1 MKNLTQPLPESLYT
15 EIQRIFRTTPVVLAG
30 SGFSCGFGLPHMGAL
45 GNHLAEH
52 VEPKLKSSEAKVLW
66 TGCLAEVQKNL
77 EAGLNTISLGS
88 QGRDEI
94 IAVLR
99 ECTAALL
106 IQETGKA
113 ERHILSQATPHQLA
127 PARLLRM
134 LFDGAPQNADSVSLI
149 TTNYDTLLELFCDL
163 ADLPLDTGFAGFRH
177 RRPRVGSVF
186 ATQYTR
192 HTSAPARGAQTIEH
206 RPCKTVRLHKPHGS
220 ITWLKTPA
228 GVVESLSD
236 VSNASRAVV
245 VPGPSKYQDALV
257 SPVFDAMRTEMN
269 RLIATATAM
278 FCIGF
283 GFNDEHLQTVLK
295 ERVAKRM
302 PMVIVT
308 RDTTDN
314 INDVL
319 AANPH
324 VIAFFKDGDG
334 CLCRWNSQA
343 YLSNFPLWQLDDF
356 LKTFLEPSTS

>member
-1 MKNLTQPLPESLYT
+1 MENPTQTPPESLYT

-45 GNHLAEH
+45 SDYLAEH
-52 VEPKLKSSEAKVLW
+52 VGPRLKSAEAKTLW
-66 TGCLAEVQKNL
+66 TSCLAAVKKNL
-77 EAGLNTISLGS
+77 EAGLNTIPLGS
-88 QGRDEI
+88 SCREEI
-94 IAVLR
+94 ISALR
-99 ECTAALL
+99 GCTAELL
-106 IQETGKA
+106 IQETSKA
-113 ERHILSQATPHQLA
+113 EKHIHAQTAPHELA

-192 HTSAPARGAQTIEH
+192 HTAAPARGAQTIEH
-206 RPCKTVRLHKPHGS
+206 RPCKTIRLHKPHGS

-228 GVVESLSD
+228 GVIESLND
-236 VSNASRAVV
+236 VSDASRAVV

-269 RLIATATAM
+269 RLIATAPAM

-334 CLCRWNSQA
+334 CLCRWNGQT
-343 YLSNFPLWQLDDF
+343 YLSNLPLWQLDDF

>member
-1 MKNLTQPLPESLYT
+1 MENLTPTLPESLYT

-30 SGFSCGFGLPHMGAL
+30 SGFSCGFGLPNMGTL

-52 VEPKLKSSEAKVLW
+52 VEPRLNSAEAKTLW
-66 TGCLAEVQKNL
+66 ASCLVAVRKNL
-77 EAGLNTISLGS
+77 EAGLNTIPLGS
-88 QGRDEI
+88 AGREEI
-94 IAVLR
+94 IAALR
-99 ECTAALL
+99 ECTAELL
-106 IQETGKA
+106 IQETSKA
-113 ERHILSQATPHQLA
+113 EHHILAQATPDQLA

-134 LFDGAPQNADSVSLI
+134 LFDGAPQNTDSVSLI

-163 ADLPLDTGFAGFRH
+163 ADLPLDTGFTGFRH

-186 ATQYTR
+186 ATHYSR
-192 HTSAPARGAQTIEH
+192 HTAAPARGAQTIEH

-236 VSNASRAVV
+236 TSSASRAVV

-269 RLIATATAM
+269 RLIATAPAM

-295 ERVAKRM
+295 QRVAKRM

-314 INDVL
+314 IDDVL
-319 AANPH
+319 AVNPH
-324 VIAFFKDGDG
+324 VIALFKESDG
-334 CLCRWNSQA
+334 CLCRWNSQT
-343 YLSNFPLWQLDDF
+343 YLSSLPLWQLDDF

>member
-1 MKNLTQPLPESLYT
+1 MTDPSQALPEALYT
-15 EIQRIFRTTPVVLAG
+15 EIQSIFRTTPVVLAG

-45 GNHLAEH
+45 GDHLVEH
-52 VEPKLKSSEAKVLW
+52 VEPRLQSDEAKALW
-66 TGCLAEVQKNL
+66 SGCLAAVKKNL
-77 EAGLNTISLGS
+77 EAGLNTIPMGS
-88 QGRDEI
+88 AGREEI
-94 IAVLR
+94 IAALR
-99 ECTAALL
+99 ECTAELL
-106 IQETGKA
+106 IRETSKA
-113 ERHILSQATPHQLA
+113 EQHILAQAAPHQLA
-127 PARLLRM
+127 PVRLLGM
-134 LFDGAPQNADSVSLI
+134 LFGGAPQNAESISVI

-163 ADLPLDTGFAGFRH
+163 AELPLDTGFCGFRL
-177 RRPRVGSVF
+177 RRPRTNLVF
-186 ATQYTR
+186 ATQYSR
-192 HTSAPARGAQTIEH
+192 HTAAPARGAQTIEH

-228 GVVESLSD
+228 GVVESLND

-257 SPVFDAMRTEMN
+257 SSVFDAMRTEMN
-269 RLIATATAM
+269 RLIATAPAM

-295 ERVAKRM
+295 ERVAKHM

-314 INDVL
+314 INAVL

-334 CLCRWNSQA
+334 CICRWNGRT
-343 YLSNFPLWQLDDF
+343 YPSNLPLWQLDDF
-356 LKTFLEPSTS
+356 LKTFLEPSAS